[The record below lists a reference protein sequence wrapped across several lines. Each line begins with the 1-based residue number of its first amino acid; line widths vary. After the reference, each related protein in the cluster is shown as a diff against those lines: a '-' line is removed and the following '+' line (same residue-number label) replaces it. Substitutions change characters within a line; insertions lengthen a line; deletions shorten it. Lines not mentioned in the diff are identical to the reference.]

1 MENETEYTREE
12 LEDMEADIYLDIY
25 KEDKLQEM
33 FKMEAMKTNNQS
45 IYEKLCLIQNEI
57 KVPKNLFNEY
67 GNYFYRNA
75 ETIFDTVKPVCMKH
89 RCTLIV
95 SDQIENYDGRYYVKS
110 SATLFDW
117 DSDSSITNVAYA
129 REQENKKGMD
139 ASQITGSC
147 SSYAR
152 KYALNGLFNLDDN
165 KDADSPEQK
174 VESEA
179 RLKSKEEK
187 EAAKVEV
194 MATENQLKMINE
206 LANEERLKG
215 IKKYYKV
222 KELSDLTIHQ
232 ASEAIKVLKA
242 GK

>member
-1 MENETEYTREE
+1 
-12 LEDMEADIYLDIY
+12 MEA
-25 KEDKLQEM
+25 K
-33 FKMEAMKTNNQS
+33 KTNNQS

-57 KVPKNLFNEY
+57 KVPKNLFNKF
-67 GNYFYRNA
+67 GNYYYRNA
-75 ETIFDTVKPVCMKH
+75 ETIFDTVKPVCMKY
-89 RCTLIV
+89 RSTLVV
-95 SDQIENYDGRYYVKS
+95 SDEIVNVDGRYYVKGV
-110 SATLFDW
+110 ATLFDW
-117 DSDSSITNVAYA
+117 DSDSQVTNVAYA
-129 REQENKKGMD
+129 REEESKKGMD
-139 ASQITGSC
+139 ASQVTGSC

-165 KDADSPEQK
+165 KDADTPEQK
-174 VESEA
+174 IESEA
-179 RLKSKEEK
+179 RSKSKEEK

-206 LANEERLKG
+206 LANEERIQG